1 MRINRAWKSKV
12 LIYITNGLEN
22 GKILNWPILARVIT
36 MDYETYFKHDLIV
49 SIVDLFVS
57 LFVCSFFL
65 LVPPKFLETP
75 DSVVKVTGNSMAS
88 LSCRVFGYPPPTVVW
103 SRGLV
108 PLPQGRATVTN
119 GTLNISNFS
128 PQDAGPYQ
136 CKATNTLGSVSSLT
150 TLNYVQPGEHR
161 WSKKPFLSLD
171 IFSHLSCQDVGP
183 SAWRFKLGS
192 VSPRQP

>member
-1 MRINRAWKSKV
+1 
-12 LIYITNGLEN
+12 
-22 GKILNWPILARVIT
+22 

-57 LFVCSFFL
+57 LFVYRSFFL
-65 LVPPKFLETP
+65 LVPPQFLETP
-75 DSVVKVTGNSMAS
+75 DSVVKVIGNPMAS

-136 CKATNTLGSVSSLT
+136 CKATNNLGSVSSLT

-161 WSKKPFLSLD
+161 
-171 IFSHLSCQDVGP
+171 
-183 SAWRFKLGS
+183 
-192 VSPRQP
+192 